1 MASEQFQPLN
11 VPDTYSTS
19 SNNVVDSGKYTEIV
33 KENKTT
39 WESTEKINQQIA
51 TQQYSNEYKELT
63 NSGGTPYSFPS
74 RRGSA
79 FSVQDGLANISFV
92 PGSFGGMSA
101 SIAYI
106 RYWSRNGTQQRIE
119 TGDTDHGKTPVV
131 SSTGSEIKKEVEK
144 NTSSPK
150 TTLAL
155 APNQSNLGLKP
166 RQPVPVPSNNDL
178 VESKEKESAKE
189 QNKKEKPVTLL
200 DKLKKV
206 FSANPGSVAV
216 PDWQKSSYTPPSA
229 PDPNGAVWQFLF
241 NPEELQLSTGPDY
254 NRSDSW
260 GVSDPKNEGQALSW
274 RSNKNRK
281 LTFGRVLLHG
291 YTFGKRVDR
300 LEKGLQDLF
309 MARDGENGAD
319 GPPVLEFVWGDRVFG
334 PCVIQNIQV
343 REKAWDK
350 GILVNAEVSFE
361 LEQVP
366 EWTINDGFVD
376 VLRPGR
382 QPLVNDPIAP
392 PAATQDGDGEDNGEG
407 DETPPGRTPSGKNRN
422 NQSNQARCDTLNENI
437 ERVKKYIEKFELS
450 LTPFS
455 MPFLLISERI
465 TRDINLISGYIDDG
479 YNLYY
484 SWKKLSEYVDSKIT
498 KKCRRGKRQ
507 NNGRSELNEEFFN
520 KENGRIGENAVQK
533 FDKNFQN
540 EPDAY
545 RLEVMGS
552 VQYSLGC
559 AKETLKVL
567 QTVRNSGL
575 PGEGD
580 ICYNQRVRGNIKTNK
595 DKCKAYI
602 KGTESCSQDR
612 SEITLS
618 GRDGKPN
625 CEKSN
630 GEKVVMICE
639 NGKWRQKLS

>member
-1 MASEQFQPLN
+1 MASEQFQSLNRDFVDANVTIDSSGKFNQQVDQLNKNPLSGGFDKEGVFN
-11 VPDTYSTS
+11 GVADSLTKSPL
-19 SNNVVDSGKYTEIV
+19 DSGP
-33 KENKTT
+33 
-39 WESTEKINQQIA
+39 
-51 TQQYSNEYKELT
+51 
-63 NSGGTPYSFPS
+63 PYSFPS

-79 FSVQDGLANISFV
+79 FSVQDSLANISFV

-106 RYWSRNGTQQRIE
+106 RYWSRNGTQQRTE
-119 TGDTDHGKTPVV
+119 TGNTDYGNTPVV

-144 NTSSPK
+144 NTSLPK
-150 TTLAL
+150 TTSVLV
-155 APNQSNLGLKP
+155 PNQSNFGLKP
-166 RQPVPVPSNNDL
+166 RQPVLMPSNSDL
-178 VESKEKESAKE
+178 VKSKEEESAKE
-189 QNKKEKPVTLL
+189 QNTKEKPVTLL

-241 NPEELQLSTGPDY
+241 NPEELQLSSGPDY

-392 PAATQDGDGEDNGEG
+392 PAATQDGGDGGGNEPSPGS
-407 DETPPGRTPSGKNRN
+407 TPPGRIPNGVNRN

-437 ERVKKYIEKFELS
+437 ERVKKYINIFERA
-450 LTPFS
+450 LTPGNILSPVSSLFYEEN
-455 MPFLLISERI
+455 ERI
-465 TRDINLISGYIDDG
+465 NIVLGYLNGYINDG
-479 YNLYY
+479 YNLYS

-498 KKCRRGKRQ
+498 KKCGRSKLQ
-507 NNGRSELNEEFFN
+507 KYNGRSELYEEFFN
-520 KENGRIGENAVQK
+520 EKNGTIGADAK
-533 FDKNFQN
+533 N
-540 EPDAY
+540 EPLTY
-545 RLEVMGS
+545 EIKLVRS
-552 VQYSLGC
+552 VEYSLGC

-567 QTVRNSGL
+567 QKVRNSGL

-580 ICYNQRVRGNIKTNK
+580 ICYNQRVRENIENNK
-595 DKCKAYI
+595 NKCKAYI
-602 KGTESCSQDR
+602 GGTESCSQNR

-618 GRDGKPN
+618 GLNGKPN

-639 NGKWRQKLS
+639 NGKWRQKRF